1 MIQTVSVTMD
11 VFSVDVFFTL
21 SLPRL
26 LRDLTVYMS
35 NIWNGCLIRSRN
47 CLPFVSSPPVF
58 FGGVRVAHLFNFCVV
73 LLCVFMFWVPW
84 CGVRYVF
91 GIETMFSSSLPPV
104 VCGRAHVL
112 FRMFSS
118 SLPPIVCGRAHVLF
132 TLFVFVCMW
141 WCPAHIVLCFCF
153 VFLRLVCPMLPVSL
167 DYPFLIATSVFSKVY
182 LNKTIQ
188 LRKW

>member
-91 GIETMFSSSLPPV
+91 SIETIFSSSLPPV
-104 VCGRAHVL
+104 
-112 FRMFSS
+112 
-118 SLPPIVCGRAHVLF
+118 VCGRAHVLF

-188 LRKW
+188 LRKS